1 VKLKLDLSDYRVDG
15 KAKAFKMAKAP
26 TKTKDLYKDKAHY
39 EELLGQFR
47 DEINELQEMMLAHKR
62 YGLLIIFQAMD
73 AAGKDGTIQHVMSGV
88 NAHGVEVNYFK
99 RPSDDELDHDYLWRH
114 TLKMPARG
122 KLGIF
127 NRSYYEEVLICRV
140 HPSIVQNVQHL
151 PEEVKGDMK
160 RLYAKRLEDIANYE
174 AYCHRNGFRI
184 VKFMLNVSKA
194 EQKKRFL
201 DRIETPSKNWK
212 FNAADVSERQHWDEY
227 MAAYEEA
234 INTTANERSPWYV
247 VPADDKR
254 NLRLIVSAAILHE
267 MQRMHLSWPVLPKE
281 QRALLE
287 SSKAALL
294 AEK

>member
-1 VKLKLDLSDYRVDG
+1 
-15 KAKAFKMAKAP
+15 
-26 TKTKDLYKDKAHY
+26 
-39 EELLGQFR
+39 
-47 DEINELQEMMLAHKR
+47 
-62 YGLLIIFQAMD
+62 
-73 AAGKDGTIQHVMSGV
+73 
-88 NAHGVEVNYFK
+88 VNYFK
-99 RPSDDELDHDYLWRH
+99 RPSEDELDHDFMWRH

-140 HPSIVQNVQHL
+140 HPSIVQNVQRL

-160 RLYAKRLEDIANYE
+160 KLYNKRLEDIAAFE
-174 AYCHRNGFRI
+174 AYCHRNGIRI
-184 VKFMLNVSKA
+184 VKFMLNVSKG

-212 FNAADVSERQHWDEY
+212 FNAADVSERKHWDAY
-227 MAAYEEA
+227 MDAYEGA
-234 INTTANERSPWYV
+234 INATATEKSPWYV

-267 MQRMHLSWPVLPKE
+267 MQRMHLSWPTLAKE
-281 QRALLE
+281 QRAELAA
-287 SSKAALL
+287 SKAALL

>member
-15 KAKAFKMAKAP
+15 KGKAFKMAKAP

-99 RPSDDELDHDYLWRH
+99 RPSEDELDHDYLWRH

-160 RLYAKRLEDIANYE
+160 KLYDYRLEDIANFE
-174 AYCHRNGFRI
+174 AYCHRNGIRI

-201 DRIETPSKNWK
+201 DRMETPSKNWK

-227 MAAYEEA
+227 MTAYEEA
-234 INTTANERSPWYV
+234 INATANVRSPWYV

-281 QRALLE
+281 QRAQLE
-287 SSKAALL
+287 SSKATLL

>member
-1 VKLKLDLSDYRVDG
+1 MKLKLNLDDYRVDG
-15 KAKAFKMAKAP
+15 TGKAFKMAKAP
-26 TKTKDLYKDKAHY
+26 TKTKDLYRDKVHY
-39 EELLGQFR
+39 GELLGQFR

-99 RPSDDELDHDYLWRH
+99 KPSDDELDHDFMWRH
-114 TLKMPARG
+114 ALKMPARG

-140 HPSIVQNVQHL
+140 HPTIVQNVQRL

-160 RLYAKRLEDIANYE
+160 KLYQKRLEDIAAFE
-174 AYCHRNGFRI
+174 AYGHRNGIRI
-184 VKFMLNVSKA
+184 VKFMLNVSKG

-212 FNAADVSERQHWDEY
+212 FNAADVSERQHWDAY
-227 MAAYEEA
+227 MDAYQDA
-234 INTTANERSPWYV
+234 INTTATERSPWYV
-247 VPADDKR
+247 IPADDKR

-267 MQRMHLSWPVLPKE
+267 MKRMHLCWPTLPKE
-281 QRALLE
+281 QRAQLE
-287 SSKAALL
+287 SSKAMLL